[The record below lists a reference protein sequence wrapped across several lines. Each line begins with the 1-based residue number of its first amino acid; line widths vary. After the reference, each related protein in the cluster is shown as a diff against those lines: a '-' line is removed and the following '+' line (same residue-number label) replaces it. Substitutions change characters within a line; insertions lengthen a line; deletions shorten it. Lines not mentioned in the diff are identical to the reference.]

1 MTWSV
6 SYLGPEHDV
15 VAVSYSDELDRA
27 QLEAAFAAGL
37 LEVNAHDT
45 WHVLT
50 DLRGLTGQPSVFDLY
65 ATITAVVELGVQDR
79 YREAVMTPTDARLLP
94 DVSFW
99 ETACVNRGVDA
110 RAFADRADALAWLA
124 LP

>member
-15 VAVSYSDELDRA
+15 VAVTYSDELDRA
-27 QLEAAFAAGL
+27 QLEAAFGAAVA
-37 LEVNAHDT
+37 EVNAHDT

-65 ATITAVVELGVQDR
+65 ATITAVVEMGVQDR
-79 YREAVMTPTDARLLP
+79 YREAVITPSESGLLP

-99 ETACVNRGVDA
+99 ETACFNRGVAA
-110 RAFADRADALAWLA
+110 RAFADRDEALAWLA

>member
-15 VAVSYSDELDRA
+15 VAVTYSEGLDRA
-27 QLEAAFAAGL
+27 QLAAAFAAAVA
-37 LEVNAHDT
+37 EVNAHDT

-50 DLRGLTGQPSVFDLY
+50 DLRGLTGGPSVFDLY
-65 ATITAVVELGVQDR
+65 ATISAVVEMGVQDR
-79 YREAVMTPTDARLLP
+79 YREAVITPTNAGLLP
-94 DVSFW
+94 NVSFW
-99 ETACVNRGVDA
+99 ETACVNRGVQA
-110 RAFADRADALAWLA
+110 RAFADRDDALSWLA